1 MATGMD
7 VQLDDLFREVILDH
21 YKRPRHYGELPGAAL
36 RLEGMNPVCGD
47 EVEIAIDLDGQIIRD
62 IAFRG
67 KGCSISQASTSMLT
81 ECIVGRPVSEA
92 LRAAESF
99 RAMMME
105 GAPPAPEL
113 GDLEALQ
120 GVARYPVRV
129 KCALLGWNV
138 LQQGL
143 RPLVEEAHG

>member
-1 MATGMD
+1 MD
-7 VQLDDLFREVILDH
+7 VQFDDLFREVILDH
-21 YKRPRHYGELPGAAL
+21 YKRPRHQGELPGATL

-47 EVEIAIDLDGQIIRD
+47 EVEIDVDLEGQTIRD

-67 KGCSISQASTSMLT
+67 RGCSISQASTSMLT
-81 ECIVGRPVSEA
+81 ECIAGRPVADA
-92 LRAAESF
+92 LRAADQF
-99 RAMMME
+99 RAMMMD
-105 GAPPAPEL
+105 GAPPTPEL

-120 GVARYPVRV
+120 GVAKYPVRV

-143 RPLVEEAHG
+143 RPLLEETNG